1 MQGHT
6 GAVNTEMGEMG
17 TEVQELTN
25 FLAHGIHSIYIY
37 IERERERD
45 CNHNEVK
52 ARAYFADNDKSYR
65 GVYFHRMLYSGRK
78 ANQSIPE
85 HSEKIEVQSEL

>member
-37 IERERERD
+37 IYRERERERETVIIMRSRPGHTSLIMTRATEG
-45 CNHNEVK
+45 CISIVCCTVGVK
-52 ARAYFADNDKSYR
+52 PI
-65 GVYFHRMLYSGRK
+65 
-78 ANQSIPE
+78 NQYQNTV
-85 HSEKIEVQSEL
+85 KR